1 VAALQGR
8 PPEVAEIL
16 RRHAPAL
23 DCLGADRRRVVRDIT
38 CCRTAA
44 LGGHLHKCDACG
56 HEVPLYNSCR
66 NRHCPKCQNLEQ
78 ARWVE
83 RQVRELLPVHYFH
96 VVFTVP
102 ACLQPLFVRDRRQS
116 YALLFTAVWETLGEV
131 CRRRLGATPGVI
143 AVLHTWSQTLLFH
156 PHVHCIVTGGGID
169 ASGERWISSRPGYFL
184 PVRVL
189 SRVFRAKLL
198 QAFEGAMKPPQRAR
212 GTAILREAVS
222 RPWVVYS
229 KLPMTGPQ
237 QVLRYLGRYTHRIAI
252 SNERI
257 VSMDEGRVRF
267 RYRDRRHGNK
277 ACVLTVSG
285 SEFARRFLL
294 HVLPKRF
301 VRLRHYGLLANAN
314 RSARIAEARLSLG
327 APVSP
332 QPLTAPAQSWQ
343 DLYRRITGRE
353 PDRCPA
359 CARGTLR
366 IVASFAPARP
376 TTFGR
381 GP

>member
-1 VAALQGR
+1 VAAQQGR

-16 RRHAPAL
+16 RSYAPPL
-23 DCLGADRRRVVRDIT
+23 DCLGADRRRAVRDIT

-44 LGGHLHKCDACG
+44 LGGHLHKCDVCG

-83 RQVRELLPVHYFH
+83 QQVRELLPVHYFH

-102 ACLQPLFVRDRRQS
+102 ACVQPLFVRDRRQS
-116 YALLFTAVWETLGEV
+116 YALLFAAVWETLGEV
-131 CRRRLGATPGVI
+131 CRRRLGVTPGMI
-143 AVLHTWSQTLLFH
+143 AVLHTWSQTLVFH

-169 ASGERWISSRPGYFL
+169 ASGERWISSRPDYFL

-198 QAFEGAMKPPQRAR
+198 QALEGSMEPRCRAR
-212 GTAILREAVS
+212 GMAILQKAVS
-222 RPWVVYS
+222 QPWVVYS
-229 KLPMTGPQ
+229 KSPLTGPQ
-237 QVLRYLGRYTHRIAI
+237 QVVRYLGRYTHRIAI

-257 VSMDEGRVRF
+257 VSIAEGHVCF
-267 RYRDRRHGNK
+267 RYRDRRHGNR
-277 ACVLTVSG
+277 AGILTVTG
-285 SEFARRFLL
+285 SEFARRFLQ

-301 VRLRHYGLLANAN
+301 VRLRHYGLFANAN
-314 RSARIAEARLSLG
+314 RRARIAEARLRLG
-327 APVSP
+327 GPLAA
-332 QPLTAPAQSWQ
+332 QPEKAPAESWQ
-343 DLYRRITGRE
+343 DLYRRVTGRE
-353 PDRCPA
+353 PDKCPA
-359 CARGTLR
+359 CGRGRLS
-366 IVASFAPARP
+366 IVATFAPARAV
-376 TTFGR
+376 TSGR